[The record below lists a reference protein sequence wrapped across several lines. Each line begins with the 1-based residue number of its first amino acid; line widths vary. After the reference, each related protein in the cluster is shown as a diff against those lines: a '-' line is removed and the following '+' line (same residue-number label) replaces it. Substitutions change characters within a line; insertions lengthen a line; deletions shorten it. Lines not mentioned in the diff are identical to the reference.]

1 MGTQENRTAPVPP
14 HVGEPHGT
22 TAGSKLNM
30 LRAGVLGANDGI
42 VSISAMMLAMIAAG
56 AKPTTVMTAGVA
68 STVAGAVSMALGE
81 YVSVSAQRDSERT
94 MIAQETR
101 ELREMPDEER
111 EEMSQILQ
119 GYGIGK
125 ETADRAAQEIS
136 DKDPLAAHLQ
146 LELGLDS
153 EELTSPWA
161 AAGTSAAAF
170 VLGAMLP
177 ILSVLLGTEAWGMV
191 ILILVTLG
199 MLAITGALSAKLA
212 GNPVRRSTVRLLV
225 GGALGLAL
233 TYGIGSLFDV

>member
-1 MGTQENRTAPVPP
+1 MGTQEDHSTPVPP
-14 HVGEPHGT
+14 HTGEEHGR
-22 TAGSKLNM
+22 AVGSKLNM

-56 AKPTTVMTAGVA
+56 AAAPTVMTAGVA

-81 YVSVSAQRDSERT
+81 YVSVSAQRDTERT
-94 MIAQETR
+94 MIDQEAR
-101 ELREMPDEER
+101 ELREMPEEER

-119 GYGIGK
+119 SYGIGK
-125 ETADRAAQEIS
+125 STADRAAQEIS

-161 AAGTSAAAF
+161 AAGTSAMAF

-177 ILSVLLGTEAWGMV
+177 ILSVLFATEAKGAL

-199 MLAITGALSAKLA
+199 TLALTGALSAKLA
-212 GNPVRRSTVRLLV
+212 GNPVRRSTVRLLI
-225 GGALGLAL
+225 GGALGLTL